1 MTDIQSWITINL
13 ALRKPKAHT
22 MTRKQ
27 LLSAAIAATLAA
39 PGAQALEFTA
49 DEGLSLAENTTFN
62 LYGTVEPKVIS
73 EKNEDGDASTEL
85 DDEDSTLGFAFETR
99 VSNAV
104 TAFGQL
110 ELEYSSDDNSDG
122 FDSQDSA
129 FLGVKGDFGKVQA
142 GNFDS
147 VYEDLII
154 DATEVAEDAEISDEA
169 FAGEN
174 NQIAYYSPD
183 WNGFSFRTQARIQG
197 RDEGPGSEDSN
208 EVGLSIAGG
217 YTGNNWGLYAGYD
230 DRAADSTDEVYNANG
245 EQLYVDNGGNITTND
260 DFDALTAYDS
270 ENTYGVAG
278 IYGIGQFEF
287 GAKYSIQKN
296 ADNAPAGDETTFTAL
311 RGTFSQ
317 GRTEYYGAV
326 QRVSPDDETTIKERD
341 EITLGVSHQLY
352 EPLSIWAEAGQY
364 DRVEDEGDHVMVGA
378 IFSF

>member
-1 MTDIQSWITINL
+1 
-13 ALRKPKAHT
+13 

-27 LLSAAIAATLAA
+27 LLSATIAATLVA
-39 PGAQALEFTA
+39 PSVQALEFTA
-49 DEGLSLAENTTFN
+49 DEGLNLAENTSFN

-73 EKNEDGDASTEL
+73 EKNGNGDASTEL

-99 VSNAV
+99 VSSAV
-104 TAFGQL
+104 TAFGQV
-110 ELEYSSDDNSDG
+110 ELEYSSDDNSGGLDN
-122 FDSQDSA
+122 QDSA

-154 DATEVAEDAEISDEA
+154 DATEVAEDAEITDETV
-169 FAGEN
+169 AGEN

-197 RDEGPGSEDSN
+197 RDEGPASEDSN

-217 YTGNNWGLYAGYD
+217 YTGDSWGLYAGYD
-230 DRAADSTDEVYNANG
+230 DRKAEATDEYSDGTLIPGGDVYVG
-245 EQLYVDNGGNITTND
+245 
-260 DFDALTAYDS
+260 
-270 ENTYGVAG
+270 ENTYGVSG

-287 GAKYSIQKN
+287 GAKYAVQ
-296 ADNAPAGDETTFTAL
+296 DNLDGDPAGDDTTFTAL
-311 RGTFSQ
+311 RGTFAQ

-326 QRVSPDDETTIKERD
+326 QRVSPDDETAVDERD

-352 EPLSIWAEAGQY
+352 QPLSLWAEAGQY
-364 DRVEDEGDHVMVGA
+364 DRPNDEGDHVMVGA

>member
-73 EKNEDGDASTEL
+73 EKNGNGDASTEL

-104 TAFGQL
+104 TAFGQV
-110 ELEYSSDDNSDG
+110 ELEYSSDDNSGGLDN
-122 FDSQDSA
+122 QDSA

-169 FAGEN
+169 FASED

-230 DRAADSTDEVYNANG
+230 DRAADTTDEVYDSAGNRLND
-245 EQLYVDNGGNITTND
+245 EGGIYDPDAD
-260 DFDALTAYDS
+260 DPAKAYDA

-287 GAKYSIQKN
+287 GAKYSIQEN

-311 RGTFSQ
+311 RGTFTQ
-317 GRTEYYGAV
+317 GRTEYYGAA
-326 QRVSPDDETTIKERD
+326 QRVSPDDETTVKERD
-341 EITLGVSHQLY
+341 EFTLGVSHQLY
-352 EPLSIWAEAGQY
+352 EPLSLWAEAGWY
-364 DRVEDEGDHVMVGA
+364 DKENDEGDNVMVGA

>member
-1 MTDIQSWITINL
+1 
-13 ALRKPKAHT
+13 

-39 PGAQALEFTA
+39 PSAQALEFTA

-73 EKNEDGDASTEL
+73 EKNGDGDASTEL

-104 TAFGQL
+104 TAFGQV
-110 ELEYSSDDNSDG
+110 ELEYKSDDNSDG
-122 FDSQDSA
+122 LDNQDSA

-197 RDEGPGSEDSN
+197 RDEGPASEDSN

-230 DRAADSTDEVYNANG
+230 DRAADTTDEVYDANG
-245 EQLYVDNGGNITTND
+245 NQLYVDDNGDLVTTDNGD
-260 DFDALTAYDS
+260 PLKGYVG
-270 ENTYGVAG
+270 ENTYGVSG

-287 GAKYSIQKN
+287 GAKYSIQ
-296 ADNAPAGDETTFTAL
+296 DNLDGDPAGDETTFTAL

-317 GRTEYYGAV
+317 GPTEYYGAV
-326 QRVSPDDETTIKERD
+326 QRVDEDAADERD

-364 DRVEDEGDHVMVGA
+364 DRVED
-378 IFSF
+378 

>member
-1 MTDIQSWITINL
+1 
-13 ALRKPKAHT
+13 

-27 LLSAAIAATLAA
+27 LLSAAIAATLTA
-39 PGAQALEFTA
+39 PSVQALEFTA

-73 EKNEDGDASTEL
+73 EKNAAGDASTEL
-85 DDEDSTLGFAFETR
+85 GDEDSTLGFAFETR

-104 TAFGQL
+104 TAFGQV
-110 ELEYSSDDNSDG
+110 ELEYDSDDNSNGLDN
-122 FDSQDSA
+122 QDSA

-154 DATEVAEDAEISDEA
+154 DATEVAEDAEITDEA

-183 WNGFSFRTQARIQG
+183 WNGFSFRTQARVIG
-197 RDEGPGSEDSN
+197 RDEGPEDSN

-217 YTGNNWGLYAGYD
+217 YTGENWGLYAGYD
-230 DRAADSTDEVYNANG
+230 DRKADSTDEYSDGTPIPGADI
-245 EQLYVDNGGNITTND
+245 YVG
-260 DFDALTAYDS
+260 
-270 ENTYGVAG
+270 ENTYGVSG
-278 IYGIGQFEF
+278 IYGIGQLEF
-287 GAKYSIQKN
+287 GAKYSIQ
-296 ADNAPAGDETTFTAL
+296 DNLDGDPAGEDTTFTAL
-311 RGTFSQ
+311 RGTFFQ

-326 QRVSPDDETTIKERD
+326 QRVSPDDETVIEERD

-352 EPLSIWAEAGQY
+352 QPLSIWAEAGQY
-364 DRVEDEGDHVMVGA
+364 DRPEDEGDQVMVGA

>member
-1 MTDIQSWITINL
+1 
-13 ALRKPKAHT
+13 

-104 TAFGQL
+104 TAFGQV
-110 ELEYSSDDNSDG
+110 ELEYSSDDNGGGLDN
-122 FDSQDSA
+122 QDSA

-197 RDEGPGSEDSN
+197 RDEGPANEDSN

-217 YTGNNWGLYAGYD
+217 YTGDSWGLYAGYD
-230 DRAADSTDEVYNANG
+230 DRKADSTDEYSDGSAIGNDI
-245 EQLYVDNGGNITTND
+245 YVG
-260 DFDALTAYDS
+260 
-270 ENTYGVAG
+270 ENTYGVSG
-278 IYGIGQFEF
+278 IYGIGQLEF
-287 GAKYSIQKN
+287 GAKYSIQEN
-296 ADNAPAGDETTFTAL
+296 LDNDPAGDETTFTAL
-311 RGTFSQ
+311 RGTFTQ
-317 GRTEYYGAV
+317 GRTEYYGAA
-326 QRVSPDDETTIKERD
+326 QRVSPDDETTVKERD
-341 EITLGVSHQLY
+341 EFTLGVSHQLY
-352 EPLSIWAEAGQY
+352 EPLSLWAEAGWY
-364 DRVEDEGDHVMVGA
+364 DRENDEGDNVMVGA

>member
-1 MTDIQSWITINL
+1 
-13 ALRKPKAHT
+13 

-39 PGAQALEFTA
+39 PSAQALEFTA

-104 TAFGQL
+104 TAFGQV
-110 ELEYSSDDNSDG
+110 ELEYKSDDNSDG
-122 FDSQDSA
+122 LDNQDSA

-197 RDEGPGSEDSN
+197 RDEGPASEDSN

-217 YTGNNWGLYAGYD
+217 YTADNWGLYAGYD
-230 DRAADSTDEVYNANG
+230 DRKADSTGVYSDG
-245 EQLYVDNGGNITTND
+245 SDLEGDDVYVG
-260 DFDALTAYDS
+260 
-270 ENTYGVAG
+270 ENTYGVSG

-287 GAKYSIQKN
+287 GAKYSIQ
-296 ADNAPAGDETTFTAL
+296 DNLDGDPAGDETTFTAL

-317 GRTEYYGAV
+317 GPTEYYGAV
-326 QRVSPDDETTIKERD
+326 QRVSPDDETNTVKERD